1 MIIINEMIEMMAHSI
16 LRGILVDI
24 RGAKFF
30 AIIIADE
37 TQDISHEEQLSISIR
52 WVDEAYIIHEDVIG
66 FVAVAKTDGATL
78 ANVIKDV
85 LTRSQLQ
92 LSDCCGQGYDGASN
106 MSGCFQGV
114 ASRLKSEEPSAL
126 YVHCSAHCPNLCLQ
140 NCSSKFLCIRDAL
153 SLTTEILQTHRND

>member
-1 MIIINEMIEMMAHSI
+1 MSHDIISEMIEMMAHSI

-24 RGAKFF
+24 RRAKFF
-30 AIIIADE
+30 AIIADE

-126 YVHCSAHCPNLCLQ
+126 YVHCSAHCLIVN
-140 NCSSKFLCIRDAL
+140 FYAL
-153 SLTTEILQTHRND
+153 GMH

>member
-1 MIIINEMIEMMAHSI
+1 MIEMMAHSI

-66 FVAVAKTDGATL
+66 FVAVAKTNGSTL

-92 LSDCCGQGYDGASN
+92 L
-106 MSGCFQGV
+106 
-114 ASRLKSEEPSAL
+114 R
-126 YVHCSAHCPNLCLQ
+126 
-140 NCSSKFLCIRDAL
+140 
-153 SLTTEILQTHRND
+153 